1 MPKITYNGLREK
13 MKSAGFNSYTVKT
26 SKIIGQQTYRNI
38 MQDKSISTET
48 LAKLCE
54 YFNCDVAELCE
65 FAPETKSE

>member
-13 MKSAGFNSYTVKT
+13 MKSAGFISYTVKT
-26 SKIIGQQTYRNI
+26 SKIIGQQTYKNI

-54 YFNCDVAELCE
+54 YFNCNVSELCE
-65 FAPETKSE
+65 FVPDTPTE